1 MNTSNTVQELRDKHL
16 EAIFDR
22 LTSNG
27 TESFVSTKVPK
38 AAESCTQVSIQF
50 AIDMMEDLKQKIV
63 ARRNEAHIYCMEDRK
78 ESYNDC
84 INNIESQLTGL
95 KQKFN
100 Q

>member
-1 MNTSNTVQELRDKHL
+1 MNTVQELRDKHL

-50 AIDMMEDLKQKIV
+50 AIDMLERMPVRTLVVTSMVIELKQ
-63 ARRNEAHIYCMEDRK
+63 
-78 ESYNDC
+78 
-84 INNIESQLTGL
+84 QL
-95 KQKFN
+95 KP
-100 Q
+100 